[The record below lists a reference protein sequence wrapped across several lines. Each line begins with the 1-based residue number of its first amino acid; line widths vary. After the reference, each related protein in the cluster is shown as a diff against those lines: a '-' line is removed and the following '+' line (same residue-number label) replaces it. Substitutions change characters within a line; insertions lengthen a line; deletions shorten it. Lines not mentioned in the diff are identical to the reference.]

1 MTNQCV
7 MTEGGTR
14 AAERADRGSVTCSNL
29 IRQQVLELF
38 LIDWVLHIAAGRR
51 PALRYVLS
59 SVFQRIP
66 AYSNIFQPIPE
77 FKNFPGKKQQMNAHA
92 DQSSESKFTPD
103 PDPLPF
109 EGRGVGG
116 PETAQHR
123 RKWIYVDLPGL
134 CGQRR
139 DLQNHLKPLK
149 SM

>member
-1 MTNQCV
+1 MMNQRV

-66 AYSNIFQPIPE
+66 AYSSVFQRIP
-77 FKNFPGKKQQMNAHA
+77 AY
-92 DQSSESKFTPD
+92 SSVFQRIPAYSSVF
-103 PDPLPF
+103 
-109 EGRGVGG
+109 
-116 PETAQHR
+116 QHIPAYSR
-123 RKWIYVDLPGL
+123 I
-134 CGQRR
+134 
-139 DLQNHLKPLK
+139 
-149 SM
+149 

>member
-1 MTNQCV
+1 MMNQCV

-66 AYSNIFQPIPE
+66 AYSNVFRTVDAERPAYSSVFQHIPAYSSLFPDLKIFLAR
-77 FKNFPGKKQQMNAHA
+77 N
-92 DQSSESKFTPD
+92 S
-103 PDPLPF
+103 
-109 EGRGVGG
+109 R
-116 PETAQHR
+116 
-123 RKWIYVDLPGL
+123 
-134 CGQRR
+134 
-139 DLQNHLKPLK
+139 
-149 SM
+149 